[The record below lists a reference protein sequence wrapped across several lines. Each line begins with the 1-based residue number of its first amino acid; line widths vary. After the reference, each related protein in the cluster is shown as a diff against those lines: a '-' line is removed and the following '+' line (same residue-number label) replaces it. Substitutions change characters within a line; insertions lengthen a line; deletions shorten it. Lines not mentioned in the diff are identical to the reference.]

1 MTSLQ
6 PRPMSP
12 IPVTGVDYIKSSPA
26 MNYSPIP
33 NTQSPTVVPQGQGPA
48 TISNVVPS
56 SLPFDESKVEGYN
69 LADPNSIEYSYFL
82 PEESPQLISS
92 PMATASAM
100 ASSPMSPS
108 MNKSSMMPPAPIAA
122 TSMNQSSMMPPRPT
136 VPTSMPPAPIATPS
150 MPPAPIAATS
160 MNQSSMMPPR
170 PTVPTSMPPRPA
182 APIASTSMPLRPA
195 APIASTS
202 MPPPPFAL
210 PTQLGNTVRNISE
223 NLLNP
228 SSVI

>member
-136 VPTSMPPAPIATPS
+136 VPTSMPP
-150 MPPAPIAATS
+150 
-160 MNQSSMMPPR
+160 
-170 PTVPTSMPPRPA
+170 RPA

>member
-6 PRPMSP
+6 SRPMSP
-12 IPVTGVDYIKSSPA
+12 ISVTGVDYIKSSPA

-33 NTQSPTVVPQGQGPA
+33 NTHSPATISTVVPQGQGPA

-122 TSMNQSSMMPPRPT
+122 TSMNQSSMTPPRPT
-136 VPTSMPPAPIATPS
+136 VPTSMPPAPIASTS
-150 MPPAPIAATS
+150 MPPAPIATPS

-170 PTVPTSMPPRPA
+170 PAAPNASTSMPP
-182 APIASTSMPLRPA
+182 APIASTSMP
-195 APIASTS
+195 S
-202 MPPPPFAL
+202 PPFAL

>member
-100 ASSPMSPS
+100 ASNPMSPS
-108 MNKSSMMPPAPIAA
+108 MNKSSM
-122 TSMNQSSMMPPRPT
+122 
-136 VPTSMPPAPIATPS
+136 

>member
-1 MTSLQ
+1 
-6 PRPMSP
+6 MSP

-33 NTQSPTVVPQGQGPA
+33 NTQSPATISTVVPQGQGPA

-100 ASSPMSPS
+100 AYSPMSPS
-108 MNKSSMMPPAPIAA
+108 MNKSSMMPPAPIVA
-122 TSMNQSSMMPPRPT
+122 TSMNQSLMMPPRPT

-170 PTVPTSMPPRPA
+170 PAAPIASTSMPLRPA
-182 APIASTSMPLRPA
+182 APIASTSMPPRPA

>member
-136 VPTSMPPAPIATPS
+136 
-150 MPPAPIAATS
+150 
-160 MNQSSMMPPR
+160 
-170 PTVPTSMPPRPA
+170 
-182 APIASTSMPLRPA
+182 APIASTSMPPRPA